1 MRFLGGF
8 RASSSTQMNFN
19 FKNWSQNYILDAFWW
34 PKGCPKSTQIT
45 KNPKKRVPKSK
56 MFAYIV
62 TTGRYI
68 VISVVLARTL
78 VFFAHADHKRS
89 PKNASR
95 VHFGS
100 PKRIGR
106 LKKEVN
112 VILTKPLGDQREPQ
126 LQFLAAERNLGW
138 ILGAKRGPKV
148 IPNHPKSQKIGAKN
162 KNVVMHGR
170 QWKKYRDFVF

>member
-1 MRFLGGF
+1 
-8 RASSSTQMNFN
+8 
-19 FKNWSQNYILDAFWW
+19 
-34 PKGCPKSTQIT
+34 
-45 KNPKKRVPKSK
+45 

-62 TTGRYI
+62 TTGKDI
-68 VISVVLARTL
+68 VIPVVLTRTF

-89 PKNASR
+89 PKNASC
-95 VHFGS
+95 VHSGN

-162 KNVVMHGR
+162 KNVAMHGH
-170 QWKKYRDFVF
+170 QVKKYRDFVF